1 MRSKQAECVSS
12 PRKFSLLAPLFD
24 QAYIGP
30 IDMAGAAA
38 MNIIVV
44 RC

>member
-12 PRKFSLLAPLFD
+12 PRKFSLLAPLFV
-24 QAYIGP
+24 QAYIDP
-30 IDMAGAAA
+30 IDIAGAAA
-38 MNIIVV
+38 MNILVV